1 MIIKIHFYI
10 NGVAISLALKQ
21 KLGVTRN
28 GLLIVTT
35 MKRLTSFIKLKSQ
48 SPKSTCSQS
57 PAGFY
62 SGQLVFDIIKR
73 ERIRVF
79 LLNSTGDRPVAGIC
93 LSCED
98 MVTHI

>member
-48 SPKSTCSQS
+48 SSKSTCSQS

-73 ERIRVF
+73 ERKRVF
-79 LLNSTGDRPVAGIC
+79 LLNSTGDRPVTDIGLI
-93 LSCED
+93 CED